1 MEYYNYSVDLPYTK
15 TKIYYREIN
24 TQEQLL
30 LAKANISIPNNK
42 ESLYDYSQF
51 AFEVILNCVKN
62 KEDFYKINIVEYV
75 LFLVKLRIISIGAT
89 MDFLLKTGED
99 TKTKTKIQ
107 IDLRKYLVNLYNA
120 SNYFETDSVIIEN
133 NLEIKLNWPD
143 IKSILTFND
152 ICLSNQTQYEMLND
166 SLCEYI
172 EYVKIDGKHKLIFN
186 AMNQKEKVKL
196 FEKIPLKLKDKLQQK
211 IIEASKILS
220 EYNLF
225 QVSFFDDYRFNFY
238 NLSFIEH
245 IKMFFSYDLKSLYQE
260 IYFLS
265 NYKLSPSYIL
275 SISQSER
282 KIYMSIIEDQ
292 NKKDQKSSS
301 NSGDG
306 ESYSDAVKKLALEFG
321 DEMPK

>member
-15 TKIYYREIN
+15 TKIYYREVN

-30 LAKANISIPNNK
+30 LAKANVSIPNNK

-89 MDFLLKTGED
+89 MDFLLKTED
-99 TKTKTKIQ
+99 NSKTKTKIQ

-120 SNYFETDSVIIEN
+120 SNYFENDSVIIEN
-133 NLEIKLNWPD
+133 NLEIKLNWPN
-143 IKSILTFND
+143 IKSIITFNN
-152 ICLSNQTQYEMLND
+152 ICLSNQSQYEMLND

-172 EYVKIDGKHKLIFN
+172 EYIKIGKDKLIFN

-292 NKKDQKSSS
+292 NKKDQKTSSD
-301 NSGDG
+301 SGDG

-321 DEMPK
+321 DEIPK

>member
-15 TKIYYREIN
+15 TKIYYREVN

-30 LAKANISIPNNK
+30 LAKANVSIPNNK

-89 MDFLLKTGED
+89 MDFLLKTED
-99 TKTKTKIQ
+99 NSKTKTKIQ
-107 IDLRKYLVNLYNA
+107 IDLRKYLINLYNA
-120 SNYFETDSVIIEN
+120 SNYFENDSVIIEN
-133 NLEIKLNWPD
+133 NLEIKLNWPN
-143 IKSILTFND
+143 IKSIVTFNN
-152 ICLSNQTQYEMLND
+152 ICLNNQSQYEMLND

-172 EYVKIDGKHKLIFN
+172 EYIKIGKDKLIFN

-301 NSGDG
+301 DSGDG

-321 DEMPK
+321 DEIPK